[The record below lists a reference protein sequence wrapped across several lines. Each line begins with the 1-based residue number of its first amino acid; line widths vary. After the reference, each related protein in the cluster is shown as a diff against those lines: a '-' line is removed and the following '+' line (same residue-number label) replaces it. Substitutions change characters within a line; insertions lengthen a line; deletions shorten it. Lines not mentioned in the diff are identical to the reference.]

1 MNHYRRTNSV
11 AWTGFAFGLVSDHVM
26 CRFSNGAEIYNSEI
40 FPGSHS
46 LVKGGMES
54 VIRALEGGLSRTS
67 ILLNTEVTK
76 CTESVHASRNE
87 HAVTLETADGREFK
101 CKFVVITISLGM
113 LKTKAR
119 SWIAPPLPDDI
130 CDAIA
135 RLDMTCYTKLI
146 CAVSERAASAMPAWI
161 ALDHA
166 IFSQAFNYFPAKK
179 YLLCAFSPSILLLKL
194 SCELKVA
201 PPAVLPGSFLA

>member
-1 MNHYRRTNSV
+1 MPLLEWS
-11 AWTGFAFGLVSDHVM
+11 GDLQFGD
-26 CRFSNGAEIYNSEI
+26 

-119 SWIAPPLPDDI
+119 SWIAPPYQMTYATPLP
-130 CDAIA
+130 A
-135 RLDMTCYTKLI
+135 LI
-146 CAVSERAASAMPAWI
+146 
-161 ALDHA
+161 
-166 IFSQAFNYFPAKK
+166 
-179 YLLCAFSPSILLLKL
+179 
-194 SCELKVA
+194 
-201 PPAVLPGSFLA
+201 